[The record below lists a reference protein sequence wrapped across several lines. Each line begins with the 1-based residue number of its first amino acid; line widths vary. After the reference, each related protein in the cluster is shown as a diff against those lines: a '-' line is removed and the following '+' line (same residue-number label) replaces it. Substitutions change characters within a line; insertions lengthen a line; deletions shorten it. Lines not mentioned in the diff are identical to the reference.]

1 MYDSPLPPHISIP
14 FSVKENSGFATPS
27 DEGEHLFVSNL
38 RDGIDEYRF
47 PGMQKVQTFAQP
59 IENKNRVIQVRKL
72 PSHNFIVT
80 GGDDGFARVFDRTNG
95 QLVSKI
101 YHGRKQPFIVINNMR
116 SEWRIA
122 APGHLVQVIEVGL
135 IASEGSIAH
144 FRI

>member
-1 MYDSPLPPHISIP
+1 MP

-47 PGMQKVQTFAQP
+47 PGMHKVQTFAQP
-59 IENKNRVIQVRKL
+59 IENKNRVIHVRKL
-72 PSHNFIVT
+72 PSLNLIVT
-80 GGDDGFARVFDRTNG
+80 GGDDGFARVFHRANG

-101 YHGRKQPFIVINNMR
+101 CHGRKEPFIFINNVR

-122 APGHLVQVIEVGL
+122 APGHLVQVVEVGL

-144 FRI
+144 FRT